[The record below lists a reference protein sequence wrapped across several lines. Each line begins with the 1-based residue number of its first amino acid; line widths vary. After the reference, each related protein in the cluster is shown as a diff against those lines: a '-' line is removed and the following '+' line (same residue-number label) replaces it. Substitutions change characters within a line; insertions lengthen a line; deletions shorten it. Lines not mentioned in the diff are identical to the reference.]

1 MGKRIAKDKDE
12 NINIGML
19 FLTSG
24 VCAAIIAG
32 VFSMVTVWSSN
43 KLTKEIEVQK
53 YEYTLH
59 EKRYEQLHEAL
70 EYFAGFKVYSTK
82 FISNFNV
89 QSEEYSLQK
98 SYDMRF
104 EGQDEF
110 LAEFKRVKV
119 FLSEDARNIILAQ
132 FDEEDITML
141 EPDIENAISEEEINE
156 ICRNCFTE
164 TNRKY
169 DNFVEVIIEAIEYDI
184 EKAYIP

>member
-1 MGKRIAKDKDE
+1 MGKGMAKDKDE
-12 NINIGML
+12 NISIAKL
-19 FLTSG
+19 LLTSG

-32 VFSMVTVWSSN
+32 IFSLVTVWSSN

-53 YEYTLH
+53 YEYILH
-59 EKRYEQLHEAL
+59 EKRYEQLHDAL

-82 FISNFNV
+82 FISNFDV
-89 QSEEYSLQK
+89 RSEEYSLQK

-119 FLSEDARNIILAQ
+119 FLSEDAQNIILAQ
-132 FDEEDITML
+132 FNEDDITML
-141 EPDIENAISEEEINE
+141 EPDIENVKSEDEINR
-156 ICRNCFTE
+156 ICKDCFLE

-169 DNFVEVIIEAIEYDI
+169 DNFVDVIIEAIEYDI